1 MYNQAKRTYMNLPVT
16 EEIIDK
22 KSERKGLLAPKRDVR
37 DKSMERKDDALMRVS
52 RYVSQIREQRRK
64 LNNGKDT

>member
-1 MYNQAKRTYMNLPVT
+1 MYNQAKRAYMNLPIT
-16 EEIIDK
+16 EEIMDK
-22 KSERKGLLAPKRDVR
+22 KPKGSGLLSPKRDVR

-52 RYVSQIREQRRK
+52 RYVQSIREQRRK

>member
-16 EEIIDK
+16 EEIMNKKDK
-22 KSERKGLLAPKRDVR
+22 GNGLLAPKRDVR

-52 RYVSQIREQRRK
+52 RYVSRIREQRRT

>member
-52 RYVSQIREQRRK
+52 RCITDS
-64 LNNGKDT
+64 